1 MSKAIEAID
10 EIAKKVGILSA
21 LFAGYLYM
29 TVIDIQEKID
39 KLDRTTTDIADLR
52 TDVAAINAKLSI
64 ILSDYSKIK

>member
-1 MSKAIEAID
+1 MSKAIEALD

-29 TVIDIQEKID
+29 TVIDLQDKID
-39 KLDRTTTDIADLR
+39 KLDRTTADIADLR

-64 ILSDYSKIK
+64 ILTDYSKLK

>member
-1 MSKAIEAID
+1 MSKASEALD

-29 TVIDIQEKID
+29 SVIDLQEKID
-39 KLDRTTTDIADLR
+39 KLDRTTADIADLR
-52 TDVAAINAKLSI
+52 ADVAGINAKLSI

>member
-1 MSKAIEAID
+1 MSKAIEALD

-29 TVIDIQEKID
+29 TVIDLQDKID
-39 KLDRTTTDIADLR
+39 KLDRTTADIADLR

>member
-1 MSKAIEAID
+1 MSKAIEALD

-29 TVIDIQEKID
+29 TVIDLQDKID
-39 KLDRTTTDIADLR
+39 KLDRTTADIADLR

-64 ILSDYSKIK
+64 ILTDYSKIK